1 MQHDNS
7 HADPAAVETAR
18 NNWGH
23 FTQLM
28 KYACIGTAA
37 VLFLMLIFIVN

>member
-7 HADPAAVETAR
+7 HADPAAVETATA
-18 NNWGH
+18 NWGH

-28 KYACIGTAA
+28 KYGCIGTAV
-37 VLFLMLIFIVN
+37 VLLLMLIFIVN